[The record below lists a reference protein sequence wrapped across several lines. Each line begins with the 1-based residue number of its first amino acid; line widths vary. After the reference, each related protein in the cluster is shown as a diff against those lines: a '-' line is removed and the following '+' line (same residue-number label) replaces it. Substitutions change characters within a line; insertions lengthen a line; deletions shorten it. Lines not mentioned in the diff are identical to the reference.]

1 MTASKIPTTLV
12 ISKTMRKLKQGV
24 FALLILAL
32 ATFIGACETEIHDE
46 GVSAPLSS
54 STKEQSS
61 RLESEAL
68 SCSTEET
75 SSSESEA
82 LSSTKE
88 SDASSEE
95 TVLPEDSFSDSLEES
110 ESSSETSEDAPNSSP
125 AESSSDGRFELPED
139 KFN

>member
-1 MTASKIPTTLV
+1 
-12 ISKTMRKLKQGV
+12 MRKLKQGV

-68 SCSTEET
+68 SYSTEET
-75 SSSESEA
+75 SSLDSE
-82 LSSTKE
+82 LSAEE

-110 ESSSETSEDAPNSSP
+110 ESSSETSEDAPTSSP

>member
-12 ISKTMRKLKQGV
+12 ISKTMRKLNQGV

-32 ATFIGACETEIHDE
+32 ATFIGACGIEIYDE
-46 GVSAPLSS
+46 GSSAPLSS

-68 SCSTEET
+68 SSTE
-75 SSSESEA
+75 
-82 LSSTKE
+82 E

-110 ESSSETSEDAPNSSP
+110 ESSSETSEDAPTSSP

>member
-1 MTASKIPTTLV
+1 
-12 ISKTMRKLKQGV
+12 MRKLKQGV

-75 SSSESEA
+75 FSSESE
-82 LSSTKE
+82 LSVEE

-95 TVLPEDSFSDSLEES
+95 IVLPEDNFSDSLEES
-110 ESSSETSEDAPNSSP
+110 ESSSETSEDAPTSSP